1 MFTLQHRLRR
11 AVLHPNLVLSED
23 TNVEGTSDDTADSS
37 LNVNDMIK
45 QFAQDEDSDQ
55 PGETYAHTVLK
66 NLSAESDEEC
76 PICMDIME
84 DPVLIP
90 VCMHKGCVL
99 YLHGEALTEEI
110 SHSCKDCISA
120 YLHGRAEKGE
130 EGACPTCSRGPVKV
144 FSGNY

>member
-1 MFTLQHRLRR
+1 M
-11 AVLHPNLVLSED
+11 LHPSLVLSED
-23 TNVEGTSDDTADSS
+23 TGGEGTSDEAASSS

-55 PGETYAHTVLK
+55 TGETYAHTVLK
-66 NLSAESDEEC
+66 NLSVEVDEEC

-90 VCMHKGCVL
+90 VCMHKGYVL
-99 YLHGEALTEEI
+99 YLHDEALTDGI

-130 EGACPTCSRGPVKV
+130 EGICPTCSRGPVKV
-144 FSGNY
+144 CSKSFECQLTK